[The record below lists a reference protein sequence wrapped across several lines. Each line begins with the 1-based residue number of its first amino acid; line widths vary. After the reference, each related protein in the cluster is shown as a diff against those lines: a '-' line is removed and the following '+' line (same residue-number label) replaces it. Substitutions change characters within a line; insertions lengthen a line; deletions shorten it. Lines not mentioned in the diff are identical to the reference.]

1 MYVLVY
7 LCGLLLLGQL
17 VVLLVVGLSHLSGF
31 LVVVKVFYKG
41 VVGGLI
47 FVFCWVMCYGG
58 FVGGVVSLGSGLW
71 LGVSLD
77 FLVDFYTICFYLVAG
92 VVSWSIL
99 EFGFSYVGGEPQFG
113 KFSWMLLCFLFFMM
127 CLVVAGNFLMLF
139 LGWEGVGL
147 LSFVLISWWC
157 SRESAVGSSIQAV
170 LYNRVGDFGMM
181 IWLSCL
187 LFSGTGFSLGEN
199 EALTFGFFFLLLA
212 IMAKSSQFLFHP
224 WLPNAMEGP
233 TPVSSLLH
241 SSTMVVAGVFLLI
254 RVVESV
260 DCMGVVML
268 VGAVTSFWGGYCA
281 IGQFDFKKV
290 VAFSTTS
297 QLGFMVFTV
306 GMGFSYLAFFHVL
319 MHAFFKAMIFM
330 VSGEMIHARQNI
342 QDLREL
348 GHGMLYNKTSGFLL
362 VLGSG
367 VMMGFPFLS
376 GFFTKD
382 MVMEGFFGGFFNR
395 WVFFLFL
402 VSVLFTCGYSTWIIG
417 KMLISWGW
425 GCSVVLGLEG
435 MLALFFLYRPYILAV
450 CGGVLLWGFLGNFA
464 ESYVTCLVKV
474 GPLIVFGL
482 GTFCGVMLVLWRAQ
496 LVGGFAFYLGFFNP
510 LVHKFVIYL
519 GQIGAFFSLYC
530 DYLVLELILPRGLV
544 LVWSKVGTSLFV
556 LLVSGCAICVWLW
569 GF

>member
-1 MYVLVY
+1 MLEIFYMYVLVY

-17 VVLLVVGLSHLSGF
+17 LVLLTVGLNNLSGF
-31 LVVVKVFYKG
+31 LVVVVKIFYKA
-41 VVGGLI
+41 VVGILF
-47 FVFCWVMCYGG
+47 FVFVWIMCYGG
-58 FVGGVVSLGSGLW
+58 FIGGEISLGSGLW
-71 LGVSLD
+71 LGASLD
-77 FLVDFYTICFYLVAG
+77 FLIDFYTICFYLVAG

-127 CLVVAGNFLMLF
+127 CLVVAGKFLMLF

-157 SRESAVGSSIQAV
+157 NRESAVGSSIQAV
-170 LYNRVGDFGMM
+170 LYNRVGWFWNNGLVVLFVISGVGFG
-181 IWLSCL
+181 LND
-187 LFSGTGFSLGEN
+187 N
-199 EALTFGFFFLLLA
+199 EGLTFGFGFLLLA

-241 SSTMVVAGVFLLI
+241 SSTMVVAGVSLLI

-260 DCMGVVML
+260 DCMGLVML
-268 VGAVTSFWGGYCA
+268 VGAVTSFSEGLCA

-306 GMGFSYLAFFHVL
+306 GLGYSYLAFFHVL
-319 MHAFFKAMIFM
+319 MHAFFKAMFLM

-348 GHGMLYNKTSGFLL
+348 GHGELMMKRPGFLL
-362 VLGSG
+362 ILGSG
-367 VMMGFPFLS
+367 VMMMGFPFLS

-382 MVMEGFFGGFFNR
+382 LVMESFFGGFLNR

-402 VSVLFTCGYSTWIIG
+402 FSVLFTCGYSTWIIG

-425 GCSVVLGLEG
+425 GCSVVLGMEG
-435 MLALFFLYRPYILAV
+435 MLGPFFLYRPYLLAI
-450 CGGVLLWGFLGNFA
+450 CGGVLVWGWMGDFA
-464 ESYVTCLVKV
+464 ESYVVCLVKV
-474 GPLIVFGL
+474 GPLIIFGV
-482 GTFCGVMLVLWRAQ
+482 GSFCGALLVLWRAQ
-496 LVGGFAFYLGFFNP
+496 LVSGFAFYLGFFNP
-510 LVHKFVIYL
+510 LVHKFMIYL
-519 GQIGAFFSLYC
+519 SQVWSFFSLYC
-530 DYLVLELILPRGLV
+530 DYLILEMILPRG
-544 LVWSKVGTSLFV
+544 WY
-556 LLVSGCAICVWLW
+556 
-569 GF
+569 